1 MRFAFTD
8 LSRDKGEKLVFSW
21 KNMFLTLWREVFVL
35 IRTNLCFLLFC
46 IPVVTIPAALTAVH
60 GICVDAIQGKRSQVV
75 RTFLNTLRSQ
85 FFQSW
90 VLFGILSIMEFICS
104 FGAWFYFTQGNLL
117 TGILGLLMTAGAVV
131 VVLMIPYCFCMLS
144 RVDLALKDVI
154 KNAFLLVFLNLKFS
168 ICSSVIALALLL
180 VQSLFWLYL
189 IPMFLLIGLS
199 LTVYLSSYFSLYG
212 LQKYVLTEDL

>member
-180 VQSLFWLYL
+180 VQLHHW
-189 IPMFLLIGLS
+189 
-199 LTVYLSSYFSLYG
+199 
-212 LQKYVLTEDL
+212 